1 MTARAGIPMPAAHFA
16 AAIAAMTLIV
26 AGSNWLVQYPLN
38 DWLTWGALSYPAA
51 FLVADLLNRRYGPS
65 AARRVAWF
73 GFIAAVAV
81 SAGLASPRI
90 AAASGIAFLC
100 SQWLD
105 IYVFDR
111 LRRRRW
117 WQAPLLSGALAAAL
131 DTAVFFAVAFAGT
144 GAPWQTWLLGDLLV
158 KLAVN
163 LCMLAP
169 FRALMWNIGRPS
181 ALGEYTQ

>member
-1 MTARAGIPMPAAHFA
+1 MTPRVARPMPAIHFA
-16 AAIAAMTLIV
+16 TAILAMTVIV

-38 DWLTWGALSYPAA
+38 DWLTWGALSYPVA
-51 FLVADLLNRRYGPS
+51 FLVADLLNRRYGPA

-73 GFIAAVAV
+73 GFLAAVAV
-81 SAGLASPRI
+81 SAWLATGRI
-90 AAASGIAFLC
+90 AAASGLAFLC

-111 LRRRRW
+111 LRRHRW
-117 WQAPLLSGALAAAL
+117 WQAPLVSGAFAATL
-131 DTAVFFAVAFAGT
+131 DTSVFFAVAFAGS

-158 KLAVN
+158 KLGVN

-169 FRALMWNIGRPS
+169 FRALMWNLGRPG

>member
-1 MTARAGIPMPAAHFA
+1 MPAAHFA
-16 AAIAAMTLIV
+16 LAVAAMAAIV

-38 DWLTWGALSYPAA
+38 DWLTWGALSYPVA
-51 FLVADLLNRRYGPS
+51 FLVADLLNRRHGPV
-65 AARRVAWF
+65 AARRVAWS

-81 SAGLASPRI
+81 STWVASPRI
-90 AAASGIAFLC
+90 AAASGLAFLC
-100 SQWLD
+100 AQWLD

-131 DTAVFFAVAFAGT
+131 DTAVFFGVAFAGT
-144 GAPWQTWLLGDLLV
+144 GAPWHTWLLGDLLV

-163 LCMLAP
+163 LAMLAP
-169 FRALMWNIGRPS
+169 FRALMWNLGRP
-181 ALGEYTQ
+181 AAFGESTR